1 MKRSSYITLL
11 FFVITVVSIPAK
23 AKLKQDS
30 TPVLKTLQS
39 IEKALQAKDSVVLKS
54 LLHADLVFGHSNGWT
69 QSKQQVLEDMRTG
82 YLVYEEIV
90 PTAVSI
96 TMLKKRAFVKEKMQV
111 KGKVNGTA
119 FQLQLFMLAE
129 FVKEGKQW
137 QLVIRQSTKL

>member
-1 MKRSSYITLL
+1 MKRSSYIALL

-23 AKLKQDS
+23 AQLKQDS

-82 YLVYEEIV
+82 YLVYEEII

-137 QLVIRQSTKL
+137 QLVVRQSTKL

>member
-1 MKRSSYITLL
+1 MKKHSYTALL
-11 FFVITVVSIPAK
+11 FFLISFFGVNASAQS
-23 AKLKQDS
+23 KQDS
-30 TPVLKTLQS
+30 TPVLKALQG
-39 IEKALQAKDSVVLKS
+39 IEKALQAKDSVSLKP
-54 LLHADLVFGHSNGWT
+54 LLHNDLVFGHSNGWT
-69 QSKQQVLEDMRTG
+69 QSKTQVLEDMRTG

-137 QLVIRQSTKL
+137 QLVVRQSTKL

>member
-1 MKRSSYITLL
+1 MKRSSYIALL

-23 AKLKQDS
+23 AQLKQDS
-30 TPVLKTLQS
+30 TPVLKSLQS

-137 QLVIRQSTKL
+137 QLVVRQSTKL

>member
-23 AKLKQDS
+23 AQLKQDS

-137 QLVIRQSTKL
+137 QLVVRQSTKL

>member
-11 FFVITVVSIPAK
+11 FFVITIVSIPAK
-23 AKLKQDS
+23 AQLKQDS

-39 IEKALQAKDSVVLKS
+39 IEKALQAKDSVVLNS

-137 QLVIRQSTKL
+137 QLVVRQSTKL

>member
-1 MKRSSYITLL
+1 MKRSSYIALL

-23 AKLKQDS
+23 AQLKQDS

-137 QLVIRQSTKL
+137 QLVVRQSTKL

>member
-1 MKRSSYITLL
+1 MKRSSYIALL

-23 AKLKQDS
+23 AQLKQDS

-39 IEKALQAKDSVVLKS
+39 IEKALQAKDSMVLKS

-129 FVKEGKQW
+129 FVIEGKQW
-137 QLVIRQSTKL
+137 QLVVRQSTKL